1 MLTREAF
8 ERQAAWPQERVHG
21 WAPGNYSCTCGDCGI
36 HYVGDKRSVQCYP
49 CAAKFVPPPRP
60 ETIEEIRADRDAL
73 RAELDRT
80 KGEMEEVKYDLAKFQ
95 RSERVVSEMLIE
107 RTLDAENLRRL
118 LAVALP
124 HVEASAGAEHLFDGF
139 RPRGRPLDATVEAI
153 RAALERKADA

>member
-80 KGEMEEVKYDLAKFQ
+80 KGEME
-95 RSERVVSEMLIE
+95 RVRKSQ
-107 RTLDAENLRRL
+107 LRRL
-118 LAVALP
+118 DRLADQRCDELLDLDAQDTQ
-124 HVEASAGAEHLFDGF
+124 GDGF
-139 RPRGRPLDATVEAI
+139 YWRWFGRMVAFRDAC